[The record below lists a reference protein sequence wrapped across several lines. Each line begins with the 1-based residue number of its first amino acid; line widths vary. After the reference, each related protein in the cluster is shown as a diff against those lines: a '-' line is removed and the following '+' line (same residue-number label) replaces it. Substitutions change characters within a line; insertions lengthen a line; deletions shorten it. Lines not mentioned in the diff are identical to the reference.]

1 MPELI
6 TRRAWLLDA
15 IRATG
20 EPVSTHDA
28 ELLMAHSP
36 WPTAGR
42 NTLRKDLR
50 GLARRQLLTPGSRHG
65 RTIYTLKDHA

>member
-1 MPELI
+1 MPDLT
-6 TRRAWLLDA
+6 TRRGWLLAA

-20 EPVSTHDA
+20 RPVTTHDA
-28 ELLMAHSP
+28 ELLMTGSP

-50 GLARRQLLTPGSRHG
+50 GLARRELLTPGSRNG
-65 RTIYTLKDHA
+65 RTIYLLKDHA